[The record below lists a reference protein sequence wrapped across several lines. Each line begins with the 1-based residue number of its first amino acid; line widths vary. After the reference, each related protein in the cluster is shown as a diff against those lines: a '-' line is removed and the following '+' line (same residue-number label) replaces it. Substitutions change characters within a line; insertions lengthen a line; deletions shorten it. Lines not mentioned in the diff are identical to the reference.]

1 MATDTKTQKMTD
13 VTDNFITYNYD
24 GEQVTVSELFLN
36 TTDWYYETPLDITVY
51 DNIPD
56 SSIFTVKITLESG
69 KELINQTQEINFK

>member
-1 MATDTKTQKMTD
+1 MTD

-36 TTDWYYETPLDITVY
+36 TTDWYDETPLDITVY